1 MEDLRLQKYI
11 SQAGICSRRKAE
23 ELILANRVEVNGVVI
38 NTLGTK
44 VNPNDQVKV
53 DGVLVSFEIKYYFL
67 MNKPPRTVSTV
78 KDDRDRRTVV
88 DYFKDIPARL
98 FPVGRLDY
106 NTTGA
111 LVVTNDGELANLMMH
126 PSANLSKIYQ
136 VEIDKDFN
144 PEDKAQ
150 IEKGVLLEDGMTAPA
165 ELVIK
170 APRYLSITI
179 HEGKNREVRRIFEH
193 FGYLV
198 KNLHRSHIAF
208 LDVKDVKVGQYR
220 PLKMEEI
227 ERMKT
232 LCLHGKA
239 TNRR

>member
-23 ELILANRVEVNGVVI
+23 ELILTSRVEVNGVIVT
-38 NTLGTK
+38 TLGTK
-44 VNPNDQVKV
+44 VLPTDQVKV
-53 DGVLVSFEIKYYFL
+53 DGKLVSFEAKYYFL

-88 DYFKDIPARL
+88 DYFNDIPARL

-111 LVVTNDGELANLMMH
+111 LVITNDGELANLMMH
-126 PSANLSKIYQ
+126 PSANLSKVYQ

-144 PEDKAQ
+144 ELDKAT
-150 IEKGVLLEDGMTAPA
+150 IESGVLLEDGMTAPA
-165 ELVIK
+165 QLVVK
-170 APRYLSITI
+170 GPRFLSITI

-208 LDVKDVKVGQYR
+208 LDVKDIRVSQYR
-220 PLKMEEI
+220 VLKTEEV

-232 LCLHGKA
+232 LCLAGKA
-239 TNRR
+239 TNKR